1 MNFELH
7 IVDESVLGVREDVD
21 GVSNVVWVI
30 G

>member
-7 IVDESVLGVREDVD
+7 IVDDCVLGVREDVD